1 MGSNIQGTTLATSWV
16 RRILRSVSNM
26 TASVL
31 LAFAASLALVGCLPY
46 YYNNRHHHPEYHP
59 NYHYSYVDEPS
70 YSQPTGRW
78 VRVVECIGARTFC
91 TFPVG
96 SRDQATCVEDEEEGD
111 EDAEEAQEK
120 LNDDEE
126 VGDMMS
132 EGTEVELDLEEVL
145 EVVEPGVEG
154 SGGEVEQEENTDDLQ
169 QAVED
174 VVIEIDGEDIEEGDE
189 AEAVEEVTE
198 EEEEK
203 IVEEEE
209 DEEIG

>member
-96 SRDQATCVEDEEEGD
+96 SRDQATCIEIEEECWEGGYTWQEDEEEGD

-120 LNDDEE
+120 LNDNGE

-154 SGGEVEQEENTDDLQ
+154 SGGEVEENAGDLQ
-169 QAVED
+169 QVVED
-174 VVIEIDGEDIEEGDE
+174 VVIDIDQEVVQE
-189 AEAVEEVTE
+189 VEEDV
-198 EEEEK
+198 
-203 IVEEEE
+203 
-209 DEEIG
+209 